1 MSAIG
6 ANPGLLGQT
15 QGKETSAEGGGE
27 EGEQA
32 ARTRAAAVRVK
43 LDFDMGGLF

>member
-15 QGKETSAEGGGE
+15 QGKKTSAGGGGK

-32 ARTRAAAVRVK
+32 ARMRAAAVRLKPV
-43 LDFDMGGLF
+43 FNMGGLF